1 MANPL
6 VRKGLQIAG
15 KAIKKRLKSAANKP
29 KTYTPGKEGLAKKVG
44 KSIGSL
50 VAYEGAFAAG
60 EKAYNKVK
68 SINSTDN
75 MSNNGPIDKS
85 IRKVKG
91 R

>member
-29 KTYTPGKEGLAKKVG
+29 KTYTPGKESLAKKGLKVA
-44 KSIGSL
+44 GSM
-50 VAYEGAFAAG
+50 VAYEGAFAGG
-60 EKAYNKVK
+60 EKVYNKVK
-68 SINSTDN
+68 SMNSTDN
-75 MSNNGPIDKS
+75 MSNNGPIDRS

>member
-29 KTYTPGKEGLAKKVG
+29 KTYSPGKEGVAKKAG
-44 KSIGSL
+44 KFIGSMA
-50 VAYEGAFAAG
+50 AYEGVYAAG
-60 EKAYNKVK
+60 EKVYNKVK

-75 MSNNGPIDKS
+75 MSNNGPIDRS